1 MQGELIMTKA
11 QNYIDQIKASTS
23 HIDTMWLWQ
32 EVADTMDVNLI
43 LAVHKGVSLACIIAA
58 AKAVREDLT
67 ILENDPRFQE
77 KSRIAEHKRLE
88 EEKQKR
94 VRERDTGIYE
104 LTLWRKYQDLGIL
117 KDGDLIEIDYSYI
130 GPAIIAEEMT
140 LSEAHL
146 KMQPFLDI
154 LKIENIKTFYEVD
167 KITGMIMFDDTNGK
181 KSMYFHPV
189 CESSMPLRI
198 FYDNKYI
205 RSDRNGLT
213 KFKIIQSTGE

>member
-1 MQGELIMTKA
+1 MTKA
-11 QNYIDQIKASTS
+11 QNYIDQIKASPNAL
-23 HIDTMWLWQ
+23 DTVWLYQ
-32 EVADTMDVNLI
+32 EITDMGDTELLKVVHEATTDKLI
-43 LAVHKGVSLACIIAA
+43 SAMQTIG
-58 AKAVREDLT
+58 EDSSVFM
-67 ILENDPRFQE
+67 NDPRFAKRILVQE
-77 KSRIAEHKRLE
+77 QERLKAEQKKRE
-88 EEKQKR
+88 E
-94 VRERDTGIYE
+94 ERDTGIYE
-104 LTLWRKYQDLGIL
+104 FFEWRKYQDLGIL

-198 FYDNKYI
+198 FYDNRYI

>member
-1 MQGELIMTKA
+1 MTKA
-11 QNYIDQIKASTS
+11 QNYIDQIKASPNAL
-23 HIDTMWLWQ
+23 DTVWLYQ
-32 EVADTMDVNLI
+32 EITDMGDTELLKVVHEATTDKLI
-43 LAVHKGVSLACIIAA
+43 SAMQTIG
-58 AKAVREDLT
+58 EDSSVFM
-67 ILENDPRFQE
+67 NDPRFAKRILVQE
-77 KSRIAEHKRLE
+77 QERLKAEQKKRE
-88 EEKQKR
+88 E
-94 VRERDTGIYE
+94 ERDTGIYE
-104 LTLWRKYQDLGIL
+104 FFEWRKYQDLGIL